1 MCNRLFVGG
10 FEVIDER
17 EAHDEDDDE
26 EQQSADCESHFGQD
40 AHVSTLLVIFRRYSP
55 SRDENKREN
64 YGVGWHFY
72 PMRTS
77 GPESLQKSR

>member
-26 EQQSADCESHFGQD
+26 EQQSADGESQFGQD
-40 AHVSTLLVIFRRYSP
+40 AHCEYPPVYFLTLLAVA
-55 SRDENKREN
+55 
-64 YGVGWHFY
+64 G
-72 PMRTS
+72 
-77 GPESLQKSR
+77 

>member
-1 MCNRLFVGG
+1 MGG

-26 EQQSADCESHFGQD
+26 EQQSADCESQFGQD

-55 SRDENKREN
+55 SLDENKRDN

-77 GPESLQKSR
+77 GPDALQKSRWFTKA